1 MTETFKIGV
10 VGNGVMGSAIAARF
24 LATANPVFVRDR
36 DSAKMDALVATGAV
50 ATESAAALTASVD
63 VVVTSLNTADIVEQA
78 VFGEDGIAETATDSH
93 LLIDMSSIDP
103 GRTAELSARLKA
115 QTGTAWVDAPLSGG
129 APAAE
134 RGALTLMMGGSEDD
148 VARAQRVLAH
158 VATNMTH
165 MGDSGAGQTVKLINQ
180 VLCAANFLAVAEA
193 TRLALDG
200 GVDATRIPAALA
212 GGRAD
217 SAILQEY
224 MAKMARLD
232 YSPTGRIDNMLKDLE
247 SAQAYAFSM
256 RTPMPLTSLI
266 TDLHRM
272 IERAGIGPEDSAA
285 YMKLFNL
292 GRPE

>member
-1 MTETFKIGV
+1 MSETFKIGV

-24 LATANPVFVRDR
+24 LATGNQVFVRDHER
-36 DSAKMDALVATGAV
+36 AKMDALVQTGAV
-50 ATESAAALTASVD
+50 ATDSASALTASVD
-63 VVVTSLNTADIVEQA
+63 IVIMSLNTADIVEDA
-78 VFGEDGIAETATDSH
+78 VFGDDGIAQTATASH

-103 GRTAELSARLKA
+103 GRTAQLSERLKA
-115 QTGTAWVDAPLSGG
+115 HCGTAWVDAPLSGG
-129 APAAE
+129 APAAAN
-134 RGALTLMMGGSEDD
+134 GALTLMLGGHEDD
-148 VARAQRVLAH
+148 VARARTVLAH
-158 VATNMTH
+158 IAANMTH
-165 MGDSGAGQTVKLINQ
+165 MGESGAGQTVKLINQ

-217 SAILQEY
+217 SAIMQEY

-232 YSPTGRIDNMLKDLE
+232 YTPTGRIDNMLKDLE
-247 SAQAYAFSM
+247 SAQAFAFSM

-266 TDLHRM
+266 TDMHRM

-285 YMKLFNL
+285 YMKLFDL
-292 GRPE
+292 GRSH

>member
-1 MTETFKIGV
+1 MTQKFKIGV
-10 VGNGVMGSAIAARF
+10 VGNGVMGSAIASRF
-24 LATANPVFVRDR
+24 IETGNQVFVRDR
-36 DSAKMDALVATGAV
+36 DSAKMQALAAGGAIV
-50 ATESAAALTASVD
+50 TESAAALTASVD
-63 VVVTSLNTADIVEQA
+63 VVVTSLNTADIVEDA
-78 VFGEDGIAETATDSH
+78 VFGDDGIAQTASDKH

-103 GRTAELSARLKA
+103 GRTAVLAERLCV
-115 QTGTAWVDAPLSGG
+115 QCGTAWVDAPLSGG
-129 APAAE
+129 AAAAT
-134 RGALTLMMGGSEDD
+134 RGALTLMMGGSDED
-148 VARAQRVLAH
+148 VARAKEVLDH

-165 MGDSGAGQTVKLINQ
+165 MGSNGAGQTVKLINQ

-224 MAKMARLD
+224 MAKMAQLD
-232 YSPTGRIDNMLKDLE
+232 YTPTGRIDNMLKDLE
-247 SAQAYAFSM
+247 SAQAYAISM

-266 TDLHRM
+266 TDIHRM

-285 YMKLFNL
+285 YMKIFNF
-292 GRPE
+292 GKTE